1 MSNERLYKGKFIIAF
16 YEKDDETL
24 YDVFSNTREVTIAVG
39 LEPTRDNVIWISHKL
54 VRAFRKKTHYIDIF
68 GRLMKAYPVNVVD
81 EISDSEYLL
90 DNHIEQQAK
99 EEQQNG

>member
-1 MSNERLYKGKFIIAF
+1 MSEKLYKGKFIIAF

-39 LEPTRDNVIWISHKL
+39 LEPTRENVIWISHKL

-81 EISDSEYLL
+81 EDDNDSNVTIINET
-90 DNHIEQQAK
+90 QAK
-99 EEQQNG
+99 EEQHNG